1 MKRLLLA
8 VVLTLASG
16 PVAAQQAAGA
26 GKPATLEQLLER
38 VRAGWKEESQINQKR
53 EAFFRAEQAQ
63 RQKLLKQARAELV
76 RQRKLSETLEKT
88 FDKNESEITR
98 LEETLRVRMGTMG
111 ELFGVI
117 RQMAGEAMSQLRSSL
132 VAAQYPGRDAELKPL
147 VTSKGLPTIRQLET
161 LWYLLQQ
168 EMVESGKVVRF
179 PAKVITPTGEEK
191 QMQVVR
197 VGVFNAVAGG
207 KYLGWDIKAAE
218 PQLKVMPRQPA
229 SRHMAGVSEM
239 EEAREGFVRF
249 SVDPSEGQILS
260 LLVDTP
266 TFRERISYGGVIG
279 YIIIVLGLLAM
290 TAGLFLLVYLTTV
303 SLLVKR
309 QRLSKTISKRNPL
322 GRILAIQEEST
333 KYDTTTL
340 ESKLDEAILRE
351 ATKLNRGLWA
361 VKIISVVAP
370 LLGLLGTVT
379 GMIRVFQDIM
389 LMGTGDPKIMAGG
402 ISEALVTTMLGL
414 MTAVPLVLV
423 HSLMQSMSRRVIEVL
438 EVQSAGIIARRREE
452 MCQDDSATA

>member
-147 VTSKGLPTIRQLET
+147 VTSKGLPTIPLVPVSSSQAEAL
-161 LWYLLQQ
+161 
-168 EMVESGKVVRF
+168 VR
-179 PAKVITPTGEEK
+179 
-191 QMQVVR
+191 
-197 VGVFNAVAGG
+197 
-207 KYLGWDIKAAE
+207 AAE
-218 PQLKVMPRQPA
+218 
-229 SRHMAGVSEM
+229 
-239 EEAREGFVRF
+239 ARTGAHPWRRT
-249 SVDPSEGQILS
+249 D
-260 LLVDTP
+260 LL
-266 TFRERISYGGVIG
+266 RERIAQHKV
-279 YIIIVLGLLAM
+279 VLESAKARQARAQTRLEQA
-290 TAGLFLLVYLTTV
+290 
-303 SLLVKR
+303 R
-309 QRLSKTISKRNPL
+309 QRLAQVEKERHQWAQEVAALSALYRARNRPE
-322 GRILAIQEEST
+322 RPHSRLAQ
-333 KYDTTTL
+333 
-340 ESKLDEAILRE
+340 
-351 ATKLNRGLWA
+351 
-361 VKIISVVAP
+361 
-370 LLGLLGTVT
+370 
-379 GMIRVFQDIM
+379 
-389 LMGTGDPKIMAGG
+389 
-402 ISEALVTTMLGL
+402 
-414 MTAVPLVLV
+414 
-423 HSLMQSMSRRVIEVL
+423 
-438 EVQSAGIIARRREE
+438 ARRKLAVRERRICRRQKE
-452 MCQDDSATA
+452 LERAQR